1 MLGSM
6 GMNMNCDLRCRKATV
21 DADLVRKLVTFAKVR
36 PKVWLLLNI
45 GSGWFIQ
52 MEGANV

>member
-1 MLGSM
+1 
-6 GMNMNCDLRCRKATV
+6 MNCDLRCLKATV
-21 DADLVRKLVTFAKVR
+21 DVDLVRKLVRFAKVR

-52 MEGANV
+52 MEDENV

>member
-1 MLGSM
+1 
-6 GMNMNCDLRCRKATV
+6 MNCDLRCRKATV
-21 DADLVRKLVTFAKVR
+21 DAELVRKLATFAKVR

-52 MEGANV
+52 MDGEKEKIKENEE